1 MCNSL
6 NEKLLRQFIVKNKM
20 FVNSFTPVFQIL
32 PLRSIL
38 YRFKVL
44 RYYYRM
50 VCLVLRASV
59 YTIYTAYIIFLIL
72 NTRKLLL
79 HLLCLSSSINA
90 YRLDIVTFGQRILR
104 EL

>member
-6 NEKLLRQFIVKNKM
+6 NEKLLRQFIVRNKM
-20 FVNSFTPVFQIL
+20 IVNSFTPVFIFSRSVRYYID
-32 PLRSIL
+32 LRSFDIIIEWL
-38 YRFKVL
+38 
-44 RYYYRM
+44 
-50 VCLVLRASV
+50 CLVLRASV
-59 YTIYTAYIIFLIL
+59 YTIYTAYIIFLIF

-90 YRLDIVTFGQRILR
+90 YRLNIVTIGQRILR